1 MSGTAIKTAGP
12 FKGPR
17 ALGRAA
23 KVAGELPRELREGR
37 NPGGVGAVAWEGV
50 PGKTRESD
58 EEDTRERERGTEA
71 NGSLRLPDNANSARA
86 HTAEKIRERTSFVS
100 WRPRG

>member
-1 MSGTAIKTAGP
+1 MSGTATKTAGP

-23 KVAGELPRELREGR
+23 KVAGEEGGELPRELREGR

-58 EEDTRERERGTEA
+58 EEDTRERERDG
-71 NGSLRLPDNANSARA
+71 GQRFSPLARQC
-86 HTAEKIRERTSFVS
+86 K
-100 WRPRG
+100 